1 MFHVRGNCLNAAG
14 SDWFFS
20 HMVEG
25 KGNRYKMLALSLW
38 ALLTTKFYILTI
50 FYGDHFKLFH
60 TIFETLTISIF
71 LKLNYNLPLLLP
83 KQKMLIWKH
92 VTFLLVWVSQLY
104 LAPSVLASPFSTG
117 RELWRPLQTF
127 PRHFRDF
134 YLFPTYFSNL
144 PQLLPEQ
151 TMLVWKPVTFL
162 LVWVSQL

>member
-1 MFHVRGNCLNAAG
+1 MLLVVTDFFHMA
-14 SDWFFS
+14 
-20 HMVEG
+20 EG

-38 ALLTTKFYILTI
+38 ATLTTKFYILTI

-60 TIFETLTISIF
+60 NIFETLTFSKLF
-71 LKLNYNLPLLLP
+71 FSKLNYNLPLLLP

-104 LAPSVLASPFSTG
+104 LAPSLLTSPFSMG
-117 RELWRPLQTF
+117 RELGRPLQTF

-151 TMLVWKPVTFL
+151 TMLVWKPVTFF

>member
-1 MFHVRGNCLNAAG
+1 MLLVVTDFFHMA
-14 SDWFFS
+14 
-20 HMVEG
+20 EG

-60 TIFETLTISIF
+60 NIFEISLFPIF
-71 LKLNYNLPLLLP
+71 FKLNYNLPLVLP
-83 KQKMLIWKH
+83 KQKMLVWKH

-134 YLFPTYFSNL
+134 YLFPTFFSNL

-162 LVWVSQL
+162 LVWVFQL

>member
-1 MFHVRGNCLNAAG
+1 MLLVVT
-14 SDWFFS
+14 DFF

-25 KGNRYKMLALSLW
+25 KGNRYKMLAPSLW
-38 ALLTTKFYILTI
+38 ATLTTKFYILTI

-60 TIFETLTISIF
+60 NIFEISLFPIF
-71 LKLNYNLPLLLP
+71 FKLNYNLPLLPP
-83 KQKMLIWKH
+83 KQKMLVWKH